1 MSALTKLF
9 SGNSPPKLRYIDLI
23 NPTVFTEIDL
33 ETAEKKHVPGAES
46 QEPRWALCF
55 SPEHLYLNISC
66 SDRAFQESHWA
77 SAWVA
82 ARAWEPDQDLG
93 WEPDLGLALDC
104 DSSPSFLYKKSIMTI
119 IRK

>member
-9 SGNSPPKLRYIDLI
+9 SDKSPPKLRYIDLI

-33 ETAEKKHVPGAES
+33 ETAEKKHVPGGRIAGT
-46 QEPRWALCF
+46 PLALCF
-55 SPEHLYLNISC
+55 SPEHHYLNISC

-82 ARAWEPDQDLG
+82 AQAWEPDQDLG